1 LKQCTDILHAAT
13 VKIAPLMQE
22 NMVKYTKSAGPENS
36 SGSISKGIQSA
47 LTLASTYTGT
57 VQGVAAKEGGAE
69 RGDEDEGSGDRDEDD
84 PFGLKGLLKVF
95 NTAEM
100 CVNYTDRL
108 SRDIAKAGETVFSAP
123 PVGDMRNRPPFAS
136 HFHPFLL
143 FNIPHFAF
151 FELEAPYWLDRTLRL
166 TTYRNFSFCLYSN
179 RCWSRHAAG
188 QSTGV
193 EGRQTLFR
201 SVPRDGQAEDLQ
213 GGLRGLQTVLPA
225 GESLWRWDYQGYVLT

>member
-1 LKQCTDILHAAT
+1 LKQCTDILLAAT

-36 SGSISKGIQSA
+36 SGSLSKGFQSA

-57 VQGVAAKEGGAE
+57 VQGVVAKEGSAE

-108 SRDIAKAGETVFSAP
+108 SRDIARAGETVFSAP
-123 PVGDMRNRPPFAS
+123 PVGDTRNHPFFLPRFAKYYHFPIPPFTYFEQQA
-136 HFHPFLL
+136 
-143 FNIPHFAF
+143 PH
-151 FELEAPYWLDRTLRL
+151 WLDRALRL
-166 TTYRNFSFCLYSN
+166 TCCFFSFSLCLYCI

-188 QSTGV
+188 
-193 EGRQTLFR
+193 
-201 SVPRDGQAEDLQ
+201 
-213 GGLRGLQTVLPA
+213 
-225 GESLWRWDYQGYVLT
+225 